1 MVSTSVYSR
10 RYFNYRGK
18 LIRRNIVDFILLFD
32 TQRERKQKFMLLK
45 R

>member
-10 RYFNYRGK
+10 RYFNHRGE

-32 TQRERKQKFMLLK
+32 TQRERKNKFMLLK